1 MTLAVNP
8 PGLKASRHLDMATPK
23 AITDDQLFLLIDGHA
38 IVFRAW
44 FAMRDHL
51 ITSSGQNTT
60 GASGFMTML
69 LKTIREQNPTHIAV
83 TFDTKAPTFRKD
95 LFPAYKAQRQEVDPA
110 LHEQIPIVKEILAPM
125 GIPVYEYD
133 GFEADD
139 LIGTLSK
146 QASEKGMKTL
156 ILTGDAD
163 QLQLVDEKTSLLM
176 YTGFGEMRTYDPAGV
191 AERYDGLGPEYI
203 AEIKALEGDSSDNIP
218 GVPGVGKKSART
230 VLAKLGHFPSLF
242 SNLSEIERIEGL
254 RGAKRAMNLLDEHR
268 ETAAE
273 ALVLTTIVRDV
284 PIDFDAEK
292 SEFGQFDREAVIKV
306 LMNYELRLVANRMPR
321 FESDHLNEMKADNS
335 NIAETSPKGTSGQLE
350 MIDDI
355 SPSVSVEALTPPDP
369 PKPLGEYEIVTD
381 TPTFQSMIDQL
392 HKNGEFAFDTETT
405 GLNSMTS
412 DLVGLS
418 FAIKTGHAW
427 YVPLG
432 HTEGTQISFSDGL
445 TLLRP
450 LFENKSVGKIA
461 HNANFDLMVLST
473 AGIDVKA
480 LTFDTMIAAALCGY
494 RSIGLKQLAFQL
506 FGQNMTEIKTLI
518 GVGKKQITM
527 AEVPIEQAGPYAAS
541 DADFTWRLYE
551 YLKQEIP
558 DHQADYVNKEI
569 EIPLLPIIIEM
580 QRNGMIIDKAA
591 LADMSEQLGTEI
603 ELIKQAATSVVGGR
617 ELNLASNQQVANLLI
632 DELGAPKTRKT
643 KTGWSMDANALEKIQ
658 ESRGLDDR
666 IYQIADAVLK
676 FRELTKLKSTY
687 VDALPLLAN
696 PNTQRVHTSFNQ
708 VGSATGRLSS
718 NDPNVQNIPVRT
730 ELGRKVRKAFV
741 TDFENGWQFLA
752 ADYSQIELRILAHL
766 SQDPGLLEAFGN
778 GEDIHASTARAMYGV
793 QDVSA
798 DQRRIAKILNFGVI
812 YGLGPIGVARQT
824 DLTRKQGQEFI
835 DLYFGKYPG
844 IRNHIEQAKQ
854 FARDTGF
861 AQTVTGRRRYLP
873 DINAGHPG
881 HRAAAE
887 RVSVNMPIQGT
898 AADVI
903 KLAMIN
909 ISNEMKTQ
917 KMQSKMSIQV
927 HDELIFEIAPGE
939 LMEMQMMVTT
949 MMPEAMDLTVPLLVE
964 AKTGPTWGDMDSVD

>member
-1 MTLAVNP
+1 MT
-8 PGLKASRHLDMATPK
+8 TPK
-23 AITDDQLFLLIDGHA
+23 AITDDPLFLLIDGHA

-95 LFPAYKAQRQEVDPA
+95 LFPAYKAHRQEVDPA
-110 LHEQIPIVKEILAPM
+110 LHEQIPIVKEILGPM

-176 YTGFGEMRTYDPAGV
+176 YTGFGEMRTYDPEGV
-191 AERYDGLGPEYI
+191 AERYDGLGPEYV

-242 SNLSEIERIEGL
+242 NNLSQIELIEGL

-292 SEFGQFDREAVIKV
+292 SKFGQFDREAVIKV
-306 LMNYELRLVANRMPR
+306 LMNYELRLVANRIPR
-321 FESDHLNEMKADNS
+321 SESAHLNETKADS
-335 NIAETSPKGTSGQLE
+335 NDITETSSKRASGQLD
-350 MIDDI
+350 MIDDL
-355 SPSVSVEALTPPDP
+355 SSSVSVEALTQTDP

-381 TPTFQSMIDQL
+381 MASLQTMIDQL
-392 HKNGEFAFDTETT
+392 QKNGEFAFDTETT
-405 GLNSMTS
+405 GLNPMTS

-427 YVPLG
+427 YVPVG
-432 HTEGTQISFSDGL
+432 HTEGAQVSFSDGL
-445 TLLRP
+445 TQLRP
-450 LFENKSVGKIA
+450 LFENKSINKIA
-461 HNANFDLMVLST
+461 HNANFDLMVLAT

-480 LTFDTMIAAALCGY
+480 LGFDTMIAAALCGY
-494 RSIGLKQLAFQL
+494 RSIGLKQLALQL
-506 FGQNMTEIKTLI
+506 FNQNMTEIKTLI

-551 YLKQEIP
+551 NLKQEIQ
-558 DHQADYVNKEI
+558 DHQADYINKEV
-569 EIPLLPIIIEM
+569 EIPLLPVIIEM

-591 LADMSEQLGTEI
+591 LADMSEQLGTEV
-603 ELIKQAATSVVGGR
+603 ELIKQATTSVVGGR
-617 ELNLASNQQVANLLI
+617 ELNLASNQQVADLLI
-632 DELGAPKTRKT
+632 GELGAPKTRKT

-658 ESRGLDDR
+658 ESPGLDDR

-741 TDFENGWQFLA
+741 TDFANGWQFLA

-778 GEDIHASTARAMYGV
+778 GEDIHSSTARAMYGV

-844 IRNHIEQAKQ
+844 IRNYIEQAKQ
-854 FARDTGF
+854 SARETGY
-861 AQTVTGRRRYLP
+861 AETVIGRRRYLP

-909 ISNEMKTQ
+909 ISNEMKIQ

>member
-1 MTLAVNP
+1 MT
-8 PGLKASRHLDMATPK
+8 TPK
-23 AITDDQLFLLIDGHA
+23 AITDDPLFLLIDGHA

-95 LFPAYKAQRQEVDPA
+95 LFPAYKAHRQEVDPA
-110 LHEQIPIVKEILAPM
+110 LHEQIPIVKEILGPM

-176 YTGFGEMRTYDPAGV
+176 YTGFGEMRTYDPEGV
-191 AERYDGLGPEYI
+191 AERYDGLGPEYV

-242 SNLSEIERIEGL
+242 NNLSQIELIEGL

-292 SEFGQFDREAVIKV
+292 SKFGQFDREAVIKI

-321 FESDHLNEMKADNS
+321 SESTQLNETKADN
-335 NIAETSPKGTSGQLE
+335 NDIAETSAKRASGQLD
-350 MIDDI
+350 MIDDL
-355 SPSVSVEALTPPDP
+355 SSSVSVEALTQTDP

-381 TPTFQSMIDQL
+381 MASLQTMIDQL

-405 GLNSMTS
+405 GLNPMTS

-427 YVPLG
+427 YVPVG
-432 HTEGTQISFSDGL
+432 HTEGAQVSFSDGL
-445 TLLRP
+445 TRLRP
-450 LFENKSVGKIA
+450 LFEDESINKIA
-461 HNANFDLMVLST
+461 HNANFDLMVLAT

-480 LTFDTMIAAALCGY
+480 LGFDTMIAAALCGY
-494 RSIGLKQLAFQL
+494 RSIGLKQLVLQL
-506 FGQNMTEIKTLI
+506 FNQNMTEIKTLI

-551 YLKQEIP
+551 NLKQEIQ
-558 DHQADYVNKEI
+558 DHQADYINKEV
-569 EIPLLPIIIEM
+569 EIPLLPVIIEM

-591 LADMSEQLGTEI
+591 LADMSEQLGTEV
-603 ELIKQAATSVVGGR
+603 ELIKQATTSVIGGR
-617 ELNLASNQQVANLLI
+617 KLNLASNQQVADLLI
-632 DELGAPKTRKT
+632 GELGAPKTRKT

-658 ESRGLDDR
+658 ESPGLDDR

-741 TDFENGWQFLA
+741 TDFANGWQFLA

-766 SQDPGLLEAFGN
+766 SQDPGLLEAFSN
-778 GEDIHASTARAMYGV
+778 SEDIHASTARAMYGV
-793 QDVSA
+793 KEVSA
-798 DQRRIAKILNFGVI
+798 DQRRVAKILNFGVI

-844 IRNHIEQAKQ
+844 IHNYIEQAKQ
-854 FARDTGF
+854 SARDTGF

-917 KMQSKMSIQV
+917 VMQSKMSIQV

>member
-1 MTLAVNP
+1 MT
-8 PGLKASRHLDMATPK
+8 TPK
-23 AITDDQLFLLIDGHA
+23 AITDDPLFLLIDGHA

-95 LFPAYKAQRQEVDPA
+95 LFPAYKAHRQEVDPA
-110 LHEQIPIVKEILAPM
+110 LHEQIPIVKEILGPM

-176 YTGFGEMRTYDPAGV
+176 YTGFGEMRTYDPDGV
-191 AERYDGLGPEYI
+191 AERYDGLGPEYV

-242 SNLSEIERIEGL
+242 NNLSQIELIEGL

-292 SEFGQFDREAVIKV
+292 SKFGQFDREAVIKV
-306 LMNYELRLVANRMPR
+306 LMNYELRLVANRIPR
-321 FESDHLNEMKADNS
+321 SESAHLNETKPDN
-335 NIAETSPKGTSGQLE
+335 NDITETSTKHASGQLD
-350 MIDDI
+350 MIDDL
-355 SPSVSVEALTPPDP
+355 SSSVSVEALTQTDP

-381 TPTFQSMIDQL
+381 MASLQTMIDQL
-392 HKNGEFAFDTETT
+392 QKNGEFAFDTETT
-405 GLNSMTS
+405 GLNPMTS

-427 YVPLG
+427 YVPVG
-432 HTEGTQISFSDGL
+432 HTEGAQISFSDGL
-445 TLLRP
+445 TRLRP
-450 LFENKSVGKIA
+450 LFEDESINKIA
-461 HNANFDLMVLST
+461 HNANFDLMVLAT

-480 LTFDTMIAAALCGY
+480 LGFDTMIAAALCGY
-494 RSIGLKQLAFQL
+494 RSIGLKQLVLQL
-506 FGQNMTEIKTLI
+506 FNQNMTEIKTLI

-551 YLKQEIP
+551 NLKQEIP
-558 DHQADYVNKEI
+558 DHQADYINKEV
-569 EIPLLPIIIEM
+569 EIPLLPVIIEM

-591 LADMSEQLGTEI
+591 LADMSEQLGTEV
-603 ELIKQAATSVVGGR
+603 ELIKQATTSVVGGR
-617 ELNLASNQQVANLLI
+617 ELNLASNQQVADLLI
-632 DELGAPKTRKT
+632 GELGAPKTRKT

-658 ESRGLDDR
+658 ESPGLDDR

-730 ELGRKVRKAFV
+730 ELGRKVRKAFI
-741 TDFENGWQFLA
+741 TDFANGWQFLA

-793 QDVSA
+793 EGVSA

-844 IRNHIEQAKQ
+844 IRNYIEQAKQ
-854 FARDTGF
+854 SARETGY
-861 AQTVTGRRRYLP
+861 AETVIGRRRYLP

-909 ISNEMKTQ
+909 ISNEMKIQ

>member
-1 MTLAVNP
+1 MT
-8 PGLKASRHLDMATPK
+8 TPK
-23 AITDDQLFLLIDGHA
+23 AITDDPLFLLIDGHA

-95 LFPAYKAQRQEVDPA
+95 LFPAYKAHRQEVDPA
-110 LHEQIPIVKEILAPM
+110 LHEQIPIVKEILGPM

-176 YTGFGEMRTYDPAGV
+176 YTGFGEMRTYDPEGV
-191 AERYDGLGPEYI
+191 AERYDGLGPEYV

-242 SNLSEIERIEGL
+242 NNLSQIELIEGL

-292 SEFGQFDREAVIKV
+292 SKFGQFDREAVIKV
-306 LMNYELRLVANRMPR
+306 LMNYELRLVANRIPR
-321 FESDHLNEMKADNS
+321 SESAHLNETKADN
-335 NIAETSPKGTSGQLE
+335 NDIAETSTTRASAQLD
-350 MIDDI
+350 MIDDL
-355 SPSVSVEALTPPDP
+355 SSSVSVEALTQTDP
-369 PKPLGEYEIVTD
+369 PKPLGEYEMVTD
-381 TPTFQSMIDQL
+381 MASLQTMIDQL

-405 GLNSMTS
+405 GLNPMTS

-427 YVPLG
+427 YVPVG
-432 HTEGTQISFSDGL
+432 HTEGAQVSFSDGL
-445 TLLRP
+445 TRLRP
-450 LFENKSVGKIA
+450 LFENKSINKIA
-461 HNANFDLMVLST
+461 HNANFDLMVLAT

-480 LTFDTMIAAALCGY
+480 LGFDTMIAAALCGY
-494 RSIGLKQLAFQL
+494 RSIGLKQLALQL
-506 FGQNMTEIKTLI
+506 FNQNMTEIKTLI

-551 YLKQEIP
+551 NLKQEIQ
-558 DHQADYVNKEI
+558 DHQADYINKEV
-569 EIPLLPIIIEM
+569 EIPLLPVIIEM

-591 LADMSEQLGTEI
+591 LADMSEQLGTEV
-603 ELIKQAATSVVGGR
+603 ELIKQATTSVVGGR
-617 ELNLASNQQVANLLI
+617 ELNLASNQQVADLLI
-632 DELGAPKTRKT
+632 GELGAPKTRKT

-658 ESRGLDDR
+658 ESPGLDDR

-730 ELGRKVRKAFV
+730 ELGRKVRKAFI
-741 TDFENGWQFLA
+741 TDFANGWQFLA

-793 QDVSA
+793 EGVSA

-844 IRNHIEQAKQ
+844 IRNYIEQAKQ
-854 FARDTGF
+854 SARETGY
-861 AQTVTGRRRYLP
+861 AETVIGRRRYLP

-909 ISNEMKTQ
+909 ISNEMKIQ

>member
-1 MTLAVNP
+1 MTT
-8 PGLKASRHLDMATPK
+8 HK
-23 AITDDQLFLLIDGHA
+23 AITTGQKFLLIDGHA

-44 FAMRDHL
+44 FAMIKQQPL
-51 ITSSGQNTT
+51 ITSFGINTT
-60 GASGFMTML
+60 GAHGFMRML
-69 LKTIREQNPTHIAV
+69 LKTIRQQKPTHIAV

-95 LFPAYKAQRQEVDPA
+95 KFPAYKAHRQEVDPD
-110 LHEQIPIVKEILAPM
+110 LHEQIPIVKKILESFD
-125 GIPVYEYD
+125 IPVYEYD

-146 QASEKGMKTL
+146 QASEKGMETI
-156 ILTGDAD
+156 ILTAD
-163 QLQLVDEKTSLLM
+163 SNQLQIVDDNTSVLM
-176 YTGFGEMRTYDPAGV
+176 YTGFGEPLTYEPKQVRD
-191 AERYDGLGPEYI
+191 RYDGLGPEYV
-203 AEIKALEGDSSDNIP
+203 AEIKALEGDASDNIP

-230 VLAKLGHFPSLF
+230 ILANLGHFPSLF
-242 SNLSEIERIEGL
+242 NNLSEVEKIEGL
-254 RGAKRAMNLLDEHR
+254 RGAKRTMNLLEEHR

-273 ALVLTTIVRDV
+273 ALFLTTIRRDV
-284 PIDFDAEK
+284 SIDFDPRK
-292 SEFGQFDREAVIKV
+292 SEYRDVSVNFDPEKP
-306 LMNYELRLVANRMPR
+306 N
-321 FESDHLNEMKADNS
+321 FSQSDHKKRKTILKILMKYEMNQ
-335 NIAETSPKGTSGQLE
+335 IAEDLKYEMNEIAEASMNRVSGQ
-350 MIDDI
+350 IDMMD
-355 SPSVSVEALTPPDP
+355 SLSSSVSVETLTQPAPK
-369 PKPLGEYEIVTD
+369 KPLGEYEMVTD
-381 TPTFQSMIDQL
+381 TASLQAMIDQL
-392 HKNGEFAFDTETT
+392 RANGEFAFDTETT
-405 GLNSMTS
+405 GLNPMTS

-427 YVPLG
+427 YVPVG
-432 HTEGTQISFSDGL
+432 HTEGTQVSFSEGL

-450 LFENKSVGKIA
+450 LFENESINKIA
-461 HNANFDLMVLST
+461 HNANFDLMVLGT
-473 AGIDVKA
+473 AGIDVKT
-480 LTFDTMIAAALCGY
+480 LGFDTMIAAALCGY
-494 RSIGLKQLAFQL
+494 RSIGLKQLALEL
-506 FGQNMTEIKTLI
+506 FNQNMTEIKTLI
-518 GVGKKQITM
+518 GVGKKQISM
-527 AEVPIEQAGPYAAS
+527 AEVPIEKAGPYAAS

-551 YLKQEIP
+551 SLKQEIQ

-569 EIPLLPIIIEM
+569 EIPLLPVIIEM

-591 LADMSEQLGTEI
+591 LADMSEQLGTEV

-617 ELNLASNQQVANLLI
+617 ELNLASNKQVAELLI

-658 ESRGLDDR
+658 QTLGLDDR
-666 IYQIADAVLK
+666 IYQIADGVLK

-687 VDALPLLAN
+687 VDALPLLTH
-696 PNTQRVHTSFNQ
+696 PETQRVHTSFNQ

-730 ELGRKVRKAFV
+730 ELGRKVRKAFIA
-741 TDFENGWQFLA
+741 DFENGWQLLA

-766 SQDPGLLEAFGN
+766 SQDPDLLEAFGN

-798 DQRRIAKILNFGVI
+798 DQRRIAKVLNFGVI

-844 IRNHIEQAKQ
+844 IRNYIEQAKQ
-854 FARDTGF
+854 FARDTGY

-873 DINAGHPG
+873 DITAGHPG

-909 ISNEMKTQ
+909 ISNEMKIQ
-917 KMQSKMSIQV
+917 KMKSKMSIQV

-964 AKTGPTWGDMDSVD
+964 AKTGPTWGDMDSVE

>member
-1 MTLAVNP
+1 MT
-8 PGLKASRHLDMATPK
+8 TPK
-23 AITDDQLFLLIDGHA
+23 AITDDPLFLLIDGHA

-95 LFPAYKAQRQEVDPA
+95 LFPAYKAHRQEVDPA

-176 YTGFGEMRTYDPAGV
+176 YTGFGEMRTYDPEGV
-191 AERYDGLGPEYI
+191 AERYDGLGPEYV

-242 SNLSEIERIEGL
+242 NNLSEVERIEGL
-254 RGAKRAMNLLDEHR
+254 RGAKRAMNLLEEHR
-268 ETAAE
+268 DTAAE

-284 PIDFDAEK
+284 PIDFDAEQSK
-292 SEFGQFDREAVIKV
+292 FGQFDREKVIKI
-306 LMNYELRLVANRMPR
+306 LMDYELRLVANRLPQS
-321 FESDHLNEMKADNS
+321 ELGHLKQTNSDNNDVAK
-335 NIAETSPKGTSGQLE
+335 TSATHASGQMDMMGDL
-350 MIDDI
+350 
-355 SPSVSVEALTPPDP
+355 SSSVSVETITQLDP
-369 PKPLGEYEIVTD
+369 PKPLGEYETITD
-381 TPTFQSMIDQL
+381 TSSLRSMINQIST
-392 HKNGEFAFDTETT
+392 NGEFAFDTETT
-405 GLNSMTS
+405 GLNPMSS

-418 FAIKTGHAW
+418 FALKSGHAW
-427 YVPLG
+427 YVPVG
-432 HTEGTQISFSDGL
+432 HTEGTQISFSEGL

-450 LFENKSVGKIA
+450 LFENKLINKIA
-461 HNANFDLMVLST
+461 HNANFDLMVLAA
-473 AGIDVKA
+473 AGIEVKT
-480 LTFDTMIAAALCGY
+480 LGFDTMIAAALCGH
-494 RSIGLKQLAFQL
+494 RSIGLKQLVLQIFQ
-506 FGQNMTEIKTLI
+506 QNMTEIKTLI

-527 AEVPIEQAGPYAAS
+527 AQVPIDKASPYAAA

-551 YLKQEIP
+551 YLKHEILE
-558 DHQADYVNKEI
+558 HQASYVNEEI
-569 EIPLLPIIIEM
+569 EIPLLPVIIEM
-580 QRNGMIIDKAA
+580 QRNGMIINKAA
-591 LADMSEQLGTEI
+591 LAEMSEQLGTDVEQ
-603 ELIKQAATSVVGGR
+603 IKQAATSIVGGR

-643 KTGWSMDANALEKIQ
+643 KTGWSMDANALEKIR
-658 ESRGLDDR
+658 ETPRLDDR

-696 PNTQRVHTSFNQ
+696 PSTQRVHTSFNQ

-741 TDFENGWQFLA
+741 TDFANGWQFLA

-766 SQDPGLLEAFGN
+766 SQDPGLLEAFSN
-778 GEDIHASTARAMYGV
+778 SEDIHASTARAMYGV
-793 QDVSA
+793 KEVSA
-798 DQRRIAKILNFGVI
+798 DQRRVAKILNFGVI

-844 IRNHIEQAKQ
+844 IHNYIEQAKQ
-854 FARDTGF
+854 SARDTGF

-917 KMQSKMSIQV
+917 VMQSKMSIQV